1 MLKVKRYFLDPSTP
15 LRAFLGQE
23 NISLNRLRTKR
34 EKDFLKKKRRYFLEK
49 ETLVD
54 QSLNTGLGRS
64 KMQCFCSLTL
74 FVCGCTRVSINIDVP
89 LENHITSSSLL
100 LPSSLGLCLYRLPFF
115 LLLLS
120 PNSHIFGLEA
130 SLILC
135 LGYSETFSLFPVE
148 MDI

>member
-1 MLKVKRYFLDPSTP
+1 MGT
-15 LRAFLGQE
+15 QH
-23 NISLNRLRTKR
+23 RLRR
-34 EKDFLKKKRRYFLEK
+34 FLI
-49 ETLVD
+49 
-54 QSLNTGLGRS
+54 

-135 LGYSETFSLFPVE
+135 LAYSETFSLFTVE
-148 MDI
+148 MDISKGSCVVHELNTQQQSSL